1 VGFRRNS
8 ALAQTDHSVDE
19 NACPRLNA
27 AETQARLPFPKL
39 VDALQVAVLELA
51 DGKIRCPE
59 RQAVPMAGGAILL
72 SMPVV
77 ADDLAAHKLI
87 TVAPRNKA
95 LGLPTILG
103 QLAIL
108 DGQRGVTRLILD
120 GATVTGRRT
129 AAMSMLGLRALGPRK
144 INRVLVIGTGTQ
156 ARGHVEALA
165 ALYPGIE
172 VGVRGRTKDNEDH
185 FQRQLAHLPLAWV
198 QPSLDD
204 PLDVVIT
211 CTTSSTPVYAEA
223 ARLDRLLIAV
233 GAFRPEA
240 AELSPEIIHASE
252 VFVDDPGGAP
262 HEAGDLIQANIDWKL
277 VRALGEIL
285 PHAVPPTRPR
295 VFKTVGCAAWDLAAA
310 RVAIL

>member
-1 VGFRRNS
+1 MELTTTSG
-8 ALAQTDHSVDE
+8 SVT
-19 NACPRLNA
+19 ARWLNA
-27 AETQARLPFPKL
+27 VETKARLPFPQL

-51 DGKIRCPE
+51 AGKIRCPE

-87 TVAPRNKA
+87 TVAPQNKA

-108 DGQRGVTRLILD
+108 DGQSGVTRLILD

-129 AAMSMLGLRALGPRK
+129 AAMSMLGLRGLGPRK
-144 INRVLVIGTGTQ
+144 INRVLMIGSGTQ
-156 ARGHVEALA
+156 AHGHAEALA

-172 VGVRGRTKDNEDH
+172 VGVRGRTKDKEDH

-198 QPSLDD
+198 EPSLDD
-204 PLDVVIT
+204 PWDVVIT

-240 AELSPEIIHASE
+240 AELSPELIHASE

-262 HEAGDLIQANIDWKL
+262 HEAGDLIQAKLDWKL

-285 PHAVPPTRPR
+285 PQAAPPTRPR

>member
-59 RQAVPMAGGAILL
+59 RQAVHMAGGAILL

-108 DGQRGVTRLILD
+108 DGQSGVTRLILD

-144 INRVLVIGTGTQ
+144 INRVLLIGTGTQ

-165 ALYPGIE
+165 ALYLGIE
-172 VGVRGRTKDNEDH
+172 VGVRGRTKDNENH

-285 PHAVPPTRPR
+285 PQAAPPTRPR

>member
-1 VGFRRNS
+1 MELTTTSGS
-8 ALAQTDHSVDE
+8 GAT
-19 NACPRLNA
+19 PWLNA
-27 AETQARLPFPKL
+27 AETRARLPFPKL

-51 DGKIRCPE
+51 AGKIRCPE

-87 TVAPRNKA
+87 TVAPQNKA
-95 LGLPTILG
+95 RGLPTILG
-103 QLAIL
+103 QLAVL
-108 DGQRGVTRLILD
+108 DGQSGVTQLILD

-156 ARGHVEALA
+156 ARGHVDALA

-172 VGVRGRTKDNEDH
+172 VGIRGRTKDSEDH
-185 FQRQLAHLPLAWV
+185 FQRQQAQLPLLWV
-198 QPSLDD
+198 RPSLDD
-204 PLDVVIT
+204 PWDVVIT
-211 CTTSSTPVYAEA
+211 CTSSSNPVYAEA

-240 AELSPEIIHASE
+240 AELSPEIIRASE

-262 HEAGDLIQANIDWKL
+262 HEAGDLIQAKVDWKL
-277 VRALGEIL
+277 VRALDEIL
-285 PHAVPPTRPR
+285 PQAAPPTRPR

>member
-1 VGFRRNS
+1 MGFRRNS

>member
-1 VGFRRNS
+1 MELTTTSGPG
-8 ALAQTDHSVDE
+8 APTW
-19 NACPRLNA
+19 LNA
-27 AETQARLPFPKL
+27 AETQARLPFSKL

-51 DGKIRCPE
+51 AGKIRCPD
-59 RQAVPMAGGAILL
+59 RQAVPMAAGAILL

-87 TVAPRNKA
+87 TVAPQNKA
-95 LGLPTILG
+95 CGLPTILG

-108 DGQRGVTRLILD
+108 DGQSGVTRLILD

-129 AAMSMLGLRALGPRK
+129 AAMSMLGLRALGPGK

-165 ALYPGIE
+165 ALYPDIQ
-172 VGVRGRTKDNEDH
+172 VGVRGRTGVSEDLFH
-185 FQRQLAHLPLAWV
+185 RAQAHLPLRWV
-198 QPSLDD
+198 QPSVDD
-204 PLDVVIT
+204 PWDVVIT
-211 CTTSSTPVYAEA
+211 CTTSPTPVYAEA

-252 VFVDDPGGAP
+252 VFVDDPAGAP
-262 HEAGDLIQANIDWKL
+262 HEAGDLIQANIDWKV
-277 VRALGEIL
+277 VRALAEIL
-285 PHAVPPTRPR
+285 PRAAPPTRPR

-310 RVAIL
+310 RVAIY

>member
-1 VGFRRNS
+1 MELTTTCGPG
-8 ALAQTDHSVDE
+8 APTW
-19 NACPRLNA
+19 LNA
-27 AETQARLPFPKL
+27 AETQARLPFSKL

-51 DGKIRCPE
+51 AGKIRCPD
-59 RQAVPMAGGAILL
+59 RQAVPMAAGAILL

-87 TVAPRNKA
+87 TVAPQNKA
-95 LGLPTILG
+95 CGLPTILG

-108 DGQRGVTRLILD
+108 DGQSGVTRLILD

-129 AAMSMLGLRALGPRK
+129 AAMSMLGLRALGPGK

-165 ALYPGIE
+165 ALYPDIQ
-172 VGVRGRTKDNEDH
+172 VGVRGRTGVSEDLFH
-185 FQRQLAHLPLAWV
+185 RAQAHLPLRWV
-198 QPSLDD
+198 QPSVDD
-204 PLDVVIT
+204 PWDVVIT
-211 CTTSSTPVYAEA
+211 CTTSPTPVYAEA

-252 VFVDDPGGAP
+252 VFVDDPAGAP
-262 HEAGDLIQANIDWKL
+262 HEAGDLIQANIDWKV
-277 VRALGEIL
+277 VRALAEIL
-285 PHAVPPTRPR
+285 PRAAPPTRPR

-310 RVAIL
+310 RVAIY